1 MSKLFVQQIE
11 GPNNNANRFPDG
23 LTVTAG
29 VSTFVGIVSCSDL
42 VSSGIVTADSFSGSG
57 ANLTGI
63 LPSATAISGVNTAGF
78 STFKD
83 VKFAGITTC
92 VGIVSCTDIVST
104 GIVTAKAFV
113 PSQGQLT
120 YRNLIVNGDCNVAQ
134 RGISSTS
141 TGYQSVDRFKPG
153 WSGQDEALTQAQHAL
168 TSSDSGPWGKG
179 FRNSFHLTNGDQTSG
194 AGAADNAY
202 IYYYIEAKDIANSG
216 WNYTSTTDYI
226 TLSFWVRSSVAQTF
240 YGYVKSQDGTAKL
253 LSFSTGSLSANTW
266 KKIEVSIPGHADL
279 QFDNNADA
287 GFQIAWAPFFGTDYT
302 TSGHSLNSWM
312 TYSGSDRMP
321 DNTSTWWTT
330 DASTFEVTGVQLEVG
345 QVATP
350 FEHKSFSDNL
360 LACQRYCIRI
370 ADGDDETFSS
380 GACNDIAGFHTVHT
394 FIPEMR
400 TTPSASIT
408 TGANYYT
415 IINANSGDNVSGTPT
430 QVSSRST
437 NRHFEILWPIDS
449 NAGTQ
454 GAGGFI
460 HTNNAGARFSFSAE
474 L

>member
-1 MSKLFVQQIE
+1 M
-11 GPNNNANRFPDG
+11 
-23 LTVTAG
+23 
-29 VSTFVGIVSCSDL
+29 
-42 VSSGIVTADSFSGSG
+42 
-57 ANLTGI
+57 
-63 LPSATAISGVNTAGF
+63 
-78 STFKD
+78 
-83 VKFAGITTC
+83 
-92 VGIVSCTDIVST
+92 
-104 GIVTAKAFV
+104 

-134 RGISSTS
+134 RGITSTS

-194 AGAADNAY
+194 AGAADTAY

-287 GFQIAWAPFFGTDYT
+287 GFQIAWTPFFGTDYT

-350 FEHKSFSDNL
+350 FEHKSYSDNL
-360 LACQRYCIRI
+360 FACQRYCIKI
-370 ADGDDETFSS
+370 ADGDDESFSS
-380 GACNDIAGFHTVHT
+380 GACNDVAGFHTIHS

-400 TTPSASIT
+400 TTPSASVT
-408 TGANYYT
+408 MGSNYYK
-415 IINANSGDNVSGTPT
+415 IINANSADYCSSGPT

-437 NRHFEILWPIDS
+437 QRHFEILWPIDS
-449 NAGTQ
+449 SSGTQ

-460 HTNNAGARFSFSAE
+460 HTDNAGARFSFSAE